1 MTSPCSK
8 AAKAMS
14 QSRASASKSRITQG
28 SKAAKAGAKVHAPS
42 AYFKLDDAGTYR
54 FFIKGTGGIGRR
66 QGQLQNRP
74 LRMTLVEGV
83 IVSRYF
89 SCWHCCAC
97 SPRSQNLCCVIAS
110 NASVGHPFWKRAT
123 TMNRLF
129 AAVFASMTAVA
140 GYTTSSDVGVQDSS
154 YEAAKGPPS
163 LRVGSAR
170 ARRSALGGSRGG
182 K

>member
-1 MTSPCSK
+1 
-8 AAKAMS
+8 
-14 QSRASASKSRITQG
+14 
-28 SKAAKAGAKVHAPS
+28 
-42 AYFKLDDAGTYR
+42 
-54 FFIKGTGGIGRR
+54 
-66 QGQLQNRP
+66 
-74 LRMTLVEGV
+74 
-83 IVSRYF
+83 
-89 SCWHCCAC
+89 
-97 SPRSQNLCCVIAS
+97 
-110 NASVGHPFWKRAT
+110 
-123 TMNRLF
+123 MNRLF